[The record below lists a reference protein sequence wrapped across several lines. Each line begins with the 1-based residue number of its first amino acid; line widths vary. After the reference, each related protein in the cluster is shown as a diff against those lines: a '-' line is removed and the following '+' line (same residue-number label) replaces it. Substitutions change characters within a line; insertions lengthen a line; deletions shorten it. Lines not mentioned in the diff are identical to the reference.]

1 LPAGGVR
8 GEGDCRQR
16 ASKAILE
23 HFCLLSQIERS
34 MVKKLNRVLA
44 LVSPCRSK
52 TSAMD
57 GRNAQ
62 IAVIRWPCGDLILA
76 RSEIILTVIIPG
88 EPSR

>member
-1 LPAGGVR
+1 
-8 GEGDCRQR
+8 
-16 ASKAILE
+16 
-23 HFCLLSQIERS
+23 

-62 IAVIRWPCGDLILA
+62 KPVIPQ
-76 RSEIILTVIIPG
+76 
-88 EPSR
+88 